1 MAKQVTII
9 KVVNIVYTVEGDP
22 SEDEAIDIVK
32 ARMAVKSP
40 LGLVNTTEDI
50 QDYVVED
57 IQD

>member
-1 MAKQVTII
+1 MAKQVTVI

-32 ARMAVKSP
+32 ARMASKSP
-40 LGLVNTTEDI
+40 LGLANMTEDV